1 MFDQKQPPLNKSLIL
16 DMYRRV
22 FADNQSSTGGHTLE
36 RDFIT
41 NGYINQP
48 IVTW

>member
-1 MFDQKQPPLNKSLIL
+1 
-16 DMYRRV
+16 MYRRV
-22 FADNQSSTGGHTLE
+22 FADYQSSTAGGHTLE

-48 IVTW
+48 IVTWQMGQYFQTFLSW